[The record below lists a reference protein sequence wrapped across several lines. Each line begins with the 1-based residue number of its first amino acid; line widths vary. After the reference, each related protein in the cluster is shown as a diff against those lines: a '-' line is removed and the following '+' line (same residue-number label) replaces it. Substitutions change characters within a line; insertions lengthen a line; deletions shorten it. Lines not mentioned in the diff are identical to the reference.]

1 LAAEPRRV
9 PIWVWAASAV
19 IPIVAVATSVAVML
33 PLDRSHRTAIGVA
46 AVGFALA
53 GLVQVPTPGRSRYT
67 AAYMVVAALPLVH
80 RDGIPVFSFE
90 TAVAALAGG
99 IALTWVLLAA
109 RGDDQKTVLS
119 GFVKRVFAYLAYLA
133 VFYGLAQ
140 MLDSLEIG
148 QWSEAVLFAAAG
160 SAAFAAELG
169 SNAVFRIGTH
179 GRPRMFVAL
188 DTARDFKAYL
198 SLIASGALFGLAFET
213 TGWGALA
220 VAALPYAFAH
230 GAFRRYV
237 DARQTYAQTMRSLAR
252 IPEVA
257 GHSDPGHAARTA
269 ELAVGVAAELGLRPR
284 DVDTV
289 EYAALL
295 HDIGRISLNEPSVLR
310 MGFTD
315 SDIAKWGSEIVGETS
330 YLTEVSDV
338 VLRQHEPYR
347 NPGVESNVDVPIAA
361 KIVKVCSAYD
371 ESTSELGFSPLESM
385 EKLHR
390 GSVYDYDP
398 EVVAV
403 LRRLLERRGEFDR
416 PMARS

>member
-1 LAAEPRRV
+1 MGEWRSPKHWQWVLSALVPLGGVGAVLTLNRPGDSTGWIAGSAIAFMLASQIHV
-9 PIWVWAASAV
+9 PSAG
-19 IPIVAVATSVAVML
+19 
-33 PLDRSHRTAIGVA
+33 RSHLTAGYLI
-46 AVGFALA
+46 
-53 GLVQVPTPGRSRYT
+53 
-67 AAYMVVAALPLVH
+67 VAALPFISTSQEA
-80 RDGIPVFSFE
+80 GILSPREIV
-90 TAVAALAGG
+90 VALSAG
-99 IALTWVLLAA
+99 IALSWIVQAA
-109 RGDDQKTVLS
+109 RGDDQRLIVISFLKRGLS
-119 GFVKRVFAYLAYLA
+119 YASYIGAYALASEYLDNA
-133 VFYGLAQ
+133 LLPDWHDA
-140 MLDSLEIG
+140 
-148 QWSEAVLFAAAG
+148 ALFAAAAAAG
-160 SAAFAAELG
+160 FGAEVLTSAVLRAGAAG
-169 SNAVFRIGTH
+169 AG
-179 GRPRMFVAL
+179 PRMFFAL
-188 DTARDFKAYL
+188 DAARDL
-198 SLIASGALFGLAFET
+198 SVYVSLVASGALFGIAFEVI
-213 TGWGALA
+213 GWWALA

-237 DARQTYAQTMRSLAR
+237 DARNTYSQTMRSLAR

-257 GHSDPGHAARTA
+257 GHSDQGHAARTA

-330 YLTEVSDV
+330 YLAEVSDV

-347 NPGVESNVDVPIAA
+347 NPGMESNVDVPVAA
-361 KIVKVCSAYD
+361 KIVKVASAYD
-371 ESTSELGFSPLESM
+371 ESTHELGFSPLESM

-416 PMARS
+416 PVSRR

>member
-1 LAAEPRRV
+1 MAADHRRDSAV
-9 PIWVWAASAV
+9 TWIASALV
-19 IPIVAVATSVAVML
+19 PLASVAVAMALAL
-33 PLDRSHRTAIGVA
+33 PLDTGSQI
-46 AVGFALA
+46 AVGIAAACFAVA
-53 GLVQVPTPGRSRYT
+53 GLIQVPTAGRSRYT
-67 AAYMVVAALPLVH
+67 AAYMVVAALPFV
-80 RDGIPVFSFE
+80 RSGGEAVFTFGESG
-90 TAVAALAGG
+90 AALAGG
-99 IALTWVLLAA
+99 IALAWILLAA
-109 RGDDQKTVLS
+109 RGDDQRGVVW
-119 GFVKRVFAYLAYLA
+119 GFVKRVFAYLAYFA
-133 VFYGLAQ
+133 VFYGLDVVLPA
-140 MLDSLEIG
+140 DIER
-148 QWSEAVLFAAAG
+148 WHEAVLFAAAG
-160 SAAFAAELG
+160 SAAFTAELA
-169 SNAVFRIGTH
+169 SNAVFRLGAD
-179 GRPRMFVAL
+179 GRPRMFIAL
-188 DTARDFKAYL
+188 DTARDFKAFL

-213 TGWGALA
+213 IGWGALA

-230 GAFRRYV
+230 GTFRRYV

-269 ELAVGVAAELGLRPR
+269 DLAVGVAAEMGLRPR

-330 YLTEVSDV
+330 YLAEVSEV
-338 VLRQHEPYR
+338 VRRQHEPYR
-347 NPGVESNVDVPIAA
+347 NPGQESNLDVPLAA
-361 KIVKVCSAYD
+361 KIVKVASAYD
-371 ESTSELGFSPLESM
+371 ESTHELGFSALESM

-416 PMARS
+416 PRARA

>member
-1 LAAEPRRV
+1 V
-9 PIWVWAASAV
+9 WVVSAV
-19 IPIVAVATSVAVML
+19 VPLVAGLVAVGFVTSFGLAPVPV
-33 PLDRSHRTAIGVA
+33 TVGAI
-46 AVGFALA
+46 GFALA
-53 GLVQVPTPGRSRYT
+53 GLVHVPTAGRSRYT
-67 AAYMVVAALPLVH
+67 AAYMVVASIPFIET
-80 RDGIPVFSFE
+80 DGERVFTFE
-90 TAVAALAGG
+90 ASMAVLAGG

-109 RGDDQKTVLS
+109 RGDDQRGVLS
-119 GFVKRVFAYLAYLA
+119 GFVKRLFAYVGYLA
-133 VFYGLAQ
+133 VFYGLDGV
-140 MLDSLEIG
+140 LDSVEIG
-148 QWSEAVLFAAAG
+148 QWSEAILFATA
-160 SAAFAAELG
+160 SLAAFAAELG
-169 SNAVFRIGTH
+169 SNAVFRIGAG
-179 GRPRMFVAL
+179 GRPRMYVAL
-188 DTARDFKAYL
+188 DTARDFKAFL
-198 SLIASGALFGLAFET
+198 SLVASGALFGLAYET
-213 TGWGALA
+213 TGWGALL

-237 DARQTYAQTMRSLAR
+237 DARQTYSQTMRSLAR

-269 ELAVGVAAELGLRPR
+269 DLAVGVAAELGLRPK

-315 SDIAKWGSEIVGETS
+315 GDIAKWGSEIVGETS
-330 YLTEVSDV
+330 YLAEVSDV

-347 NPGVESNVDVPIAA
+347 NPGVESNQDVPIAA

-371 ESTSELGFSPLESM
+371 ESTHELGFSPLESM

-390 GSVYDYDP
+390 GSVYDFDP

-416 PMARS
+416 PVVRR

>member
-1 LAAEPRRV
+1 VEADRRMSHLMW
-9 PIWVWAASAV
+9 IASALV
-19 IPIVAVATSVAVML
+19 PLAGVSVA
-33 PLDRSHRTAIGVA
+33 IGLSLSLGGDERI
-46 AVGFALA
+46 AVGIAAAAFAVA
-53 GLVQVPTPGRSRYT
+53 GLVRVPTAGRSHFT
-67 AAYMVVAALPLVH
+67 AAYMVVASLPFITT
-80 RDGIPVFSFE
+80 GGEGVFSFE
-90 TAVAALAGG
+90 GAVAAVAGG
-99 IALTWVLLAA
+99 FALTWILLAA
-109 RGDDQKTVLS
+109 RGDDQAAVVVGL
-119 GFVKRVFAYLAYLA
+119 GKRILAYLAYFA
-133 VFYGLAQ
+133 VFYGLGGFVSRA
-140 MLDSLEIG
+140 DIG
-148 QWSEAVLFAAAG
+148 PWAEAVLFAAAG

-169 SNAVFRIGTH
+169 TNAVLRVGAS

-188 DTARDFKAYL
+188 DTARDFKAFL
-198 SLIASGALFGLAFET
+198 SLVGSGALFGLAYET
-213 TGWGALA
+213 IGWGAVA
-220 VAALPYAFAH
+220 VAVLPYAFAH

-237 DARQTYAQTMRSLAR
+237 DARQTYSQTMRSLAR

-269 ELAVGVAAELGLRPR
+269 ELAVGVAAELGLRPK

-315 SDIAKWGSEIVGETS
+315 TDIAKWGSEIVGETS

-338 VLRQHEPYR
+338 VLRQYEPYR
-347 NPGVESNVDVPIAA
+347 NPGMESSLDVPVAA

-416 PMARS
+416 PLSRR

>member
-1 LAAEPRRV
+1 MGDWRSLSRWEWMLSALLPLLAVAGAVVLTETGDDVAWMAGAAVAFMISSQIRV
-9 PIWVWAASAV
+9 PSAG
-19 IPIVAVATSVAVML
+19 
-33 PLDRSHRTAIGVA
+33 RSHFT
-46 AVGFALA
+46 VG
-53 GLVQVPTPGRSRYT
+53 YI
-67 AAYMVVAALPLVH
+67 VVAAMPFISTNEQAGVLSP
-80 RDGIPVFSFE
+80 RE
-90 TAVAALAGG
+90 AVIALSAGAALSW
-99 IALTWVLLAA
+99 IVQAA
-109 RGDDQKTVLS
+109 RGDDQRRVVVGFLKRGLS
-119 GFVKRVFAYLAYLA
+119 YAAFIGGYAVTSQLLDGASLAEWHDA
-133 VFYGLAQ
+133 
-140 MLDSLEIG
+140 M
-148 QWSEAVLFAAAG
+148 LFAAA
-160 SAAFAAELG
+160 AASGFAAEVLTSAVLRAG
-169 SNAVFRIGTH
+169 SAGVG
-179 GRPRMFVAL
+179 PRMFFAL
-188 DTARDFKAYL
+188 DAARDL
-198 SLIASGALFGLAFET
+198 SVFISLVAAGALFGIAFET
-213 TGWGALA
+213 IGWWALA

-237 DARQTYAQTMRSLAR
+237 DARQTYSQTMRSLAR

-269 ELAVGVAAELGLRPR
+269 DMAVGVAAELGLRPR

-315 SDIAKWGSEIVGETS
+315 GDIARWGSEIVGETS
-330 YLTEVSDV
+330 YLAEVSDV

-371 ESTSELGFSPLESM
+371 ESTHELGFSPLESM

-390 GSVYDYDP
+390 GSVYDFDP

-416 PMARS
+416 PVSRR

>member
-1 LAAEPRRV
+1 MGDWRQISAWLWIVSATLPIAAAGGAYLLYRSGDDLAWIIGA
-9 PIWVWAASAV
+9 
-19 IPIVAVATSVAVML
+19 SVA
-33 PLDRSHRTAIGVA
+33 
-46 AVGFALA
+46 FALA
-53 GLVQVPTPGRSRYT
+53 SQVKVPSAGRSKFT
-67 AAYMVVAALPLVH
+67 AGYLVVAALPFISTKGSP
-80 RDGIPVFSFE
+80 GILSPRESVVVLSVG
-90 TAVAALAGG
+90 VALF
-99 IALTWVLLAA
+99 WVLRAA
-109 RGDDQKTVLS
+109 QGDDQRVVLAGLLKRTLS
-119 GFVKRVFAYLAYLA
+119 YAAYIGAFAFVSESLDAAFLPEWRLA
-133 VFYGLAQ
+133 
-140 MLDSLEIG
+140 I
-148 QWSEAVLFAAAG
+148 LFLAAAG
-160 SAAFAAELG
+160 AGFTAEVLTSAVLR
-169 SNAVFRIGTH
+169 SGTA
-179 GRPRMFVAL
+179 GAGPRLYVAL
-188 DTARDFKAYL
+188 DTARDLSVYL
-198 SLIASGALFGLAFET
+198 SLVASGALFGIAFEVIE
-213 TGWGALA
+213 WWALA

-237 DARQTYAQTMRSLAR
+237 DARQTYSQTMRSLAR

-315 SDIAKWGSEIVGETS
+315 NDIAKWGSEIVGETS
-330 YLTEVSDV
+330 YLTEVSEV
-338 VLRQHEPYR
+338 VLRQYEPYR
-347 NPGVESNVDVPIAA
+347 NPGVESNEDVPIAA

-371 ESTSELGFSPLESM
+371 ESVSELGFSALESM

-403 LRRLLERRGEFDR
+403 LRRLLERRGDFDR
-416 PMARS
+416 SVSRR

>member
-1 LAAEPRRV
+1 MAAESRRV
-9 PIWVWAASAV
+9 PVWVWGVSAV
-19 IPIVAVATSVAVML
+19 IPIVAAAMSAALML
-33 PLDRSHRTAIGVA
+33 PLERSHQTAIGVA
-46 AVGFALA
+46 AVGISLA

-67 AAYMVVAALPLVH
+67 AAYIVVASLPFVH
-80 RDGIPVFSFE
+80 RDGMPVFSFE
-90 TAVAALAGG
+90 TAVAALGGG

-109 RGDDQKTVLS
+109 RGDDQAMVLS
-119 GFVKRVFAYLAYLA
+119 GFVKRVLAYLVYLA

-140 MLDSLEIG
+140 VSDPLEIG
-148 QWSEAVLFAAAG
+148 QWSDAVLFGAAG
-160 SAAFAAELG
+160 SAAFAAELA

-188 DTARDFKAYL
+188 DMARDFKAYL

-213 TGWGALA
+213 TGWGALV

-237 DARQTYAQTMRSLAR
+237 DARKTYSQMMRSLAR

-257 GHSDPGHAARTA
+257 GHADPGHAARTA

-315 SDIAKWGSEIVGETS
+315 NDIARWGSEIVGETS
-330 YLTEVSDV
+330 YLTEVSEV
-338 VLRQHEPYR
+338 VLRQYEPYR
-347 NPGVESNVDVPIAA
+347 NPGVESNEDVPVAA
-361 KIVKVCSAYD
+361 KIVKACSAYD
-371 ESTSELGFSPLESM
+371 ESVSELGFSPLESM

-390 GSVYDYDP
+390 GSVYDFDP

-403 LRRLLERRGEFDR
+403 LRRLLQRRGDFDR
-416 PMARS
+416 SVSRR

>member
-1 LAAEPRRV
+1 MAGEERR
-9 PIWVWAASAV
+9 ASAWLWV
-19 IPIVAVATSVAVML
+19 LSAIVPLIAVAVAVIIVLSL
-33 PLDRSHRTAIGVA
+33 PLNSQIAVGIA
-46 AVGFALA
+46 AVGFAAA
-53 GLVQVPTPGRSRYT
+53 GMIRVPTAGRSRYT
-67 AAYMVVAALPLVH
+67 AAYMVVASIPFIQN
-80 RDGIPVFSFE
+80 DGLQVFTFE
-90 TAVAALAGG
+90 AALAVLAGG
-99 IALTWVLLAA
+99 FALTWILLAA
-109 RGDDQKTVLS
+109 RGDDQRNVLS
-119 GFVKRVFAYLAYLA
+119 GFVKRLFAYLAYLA
-133 VFYGLAQ
+133 VFYGLQ
-140 MLDSLEIG
+140 MTVGDLEIG
-148 QWSEAVLFAAAG
+148 HWAEAILFATAALT
-160 SAAFAAELG
+160 AFVAELA
-169 SNAVFRIGTH
+169 SNAVFRIGVR
-179 GRPRMFVAL
+179 GRPRMYVAF
-188 DTARDFKAYL
+188 DTARDFKAFL
-198 SLIASGALFGLAFET
+198 SLVASGALFGLAFET

-269 ELAVGVAAELGLRPR
+269 DMAVGVAAELGLRPR

-330 YLTEVSDV
+330 YLAEVSEV

-347 NPGVESNVDVPIAA
+347 NPGMESNIDVPVAA

-371 ESTSELGFSPLESM
+371 ESTHELGFSPLESM

-403 LRRLLERRGEFDR
+403 LRRLLERRGDFDR
-416 PMARS
+416 ARSRA

>member
-1 LAAEPRRV
+1 MADQRGRWLWIFSALV
-9 PIWVWAASAV
+9 PITATALVAV
-19 IPIVAVATSVAVML
+19 LTRADDPIEWMGAVAVA
-33 PLDRSHRTAIGVA
+33 
-46 AVGFALA
+46 FAMA
-53 GLVQVPTPGRSRYT
+53 SLVQVPSAGRSRFT
-67 AAYMVVAALPLVH
+67 AGYLVVAAVPFISTGSGRLFTV
-80 RDGIPVFSFE
+80 REI
-90 TAVAALAGG
+90 VAALAAGS
-99 IALTWVLLAA
+99 ALMWIIQAA
-109 RGDDQKTVLS
+109 KSEDQGTVLT
-119 GFVKRVFAYLAYLA
+119 GFVKRSLAYAAFIGMFAVGENVLA
-133 VFYGLAQ
+133 FDTIPGWHDAL
-140 MLDSLEIG
+140 
-148 QWSEAVLFAAAG
+148 LFVAAA
-160 SAAFAAELG
+160 SAAFVAEVLTT
-169 SNAVFRIGTH
+169 AVFRAGVP
-179 GRPRMFVAL
+179 GSRPRLYLVL
-188 DTARDFKAYL
+188 DTARDLNVYI
-198 SLIASGALFGLAFET
+198 SLVAAGALFGIAFET
-213 TGWGALA
+213 IGWWALA
-220 VAALPYAFAH
+220 LAALPYAFAH

-315 SDIAKWGSEIVGETS
+315 GDIAKWGSEIVGETS
-330 YLTEVSDV
+330 YLAEVSDV

-347 NPGVESNVDVPIAA
+347 NPGVESNQDVPMAA

-371 ESTSELGFSPLESM
+371 ESTHELGFSPLESM

-416 PMARS
+416 PLTRR

>member
-1 LAAEPRRV
+1 MADKRSAGTWVWVFSAMIPLGATAAVLALIRRDDHLIWVAVVAVIFGLASLVRV
-9 PIWVWAASAV
+9 PSA
-19 IPIVAVATSVAVML
+19 
-33 PLDRSHRTAIGVA
+33 
-46 AVGFALA
+46 
-53 GLVQVPTPGRSRYT
+53 GRSRFT
-67 AAYMVVAALPLVH
+67 AGYLIVSAIPFVSTEDADGRLFSTREIVVAL
-80 RDGIPVFSFE
+80 
-90 TAVAALAGG
+90 
-99 IALTWVLLAA
+99 
-109 RGDDQKTVLS
+109 
-119 GFVKRVFAYLAYLA
+119 
-133 VFYGLAQ
+133 
-140 MLDSLEIG
+140 
-148 QWSEAVLFAAAG
+148 AAG
-160 SAAFAAELG
+160 SAVMWIMRASRGEDQKLVLLGFLKRSFSYGAFIALFALGDSGIAVSQVAGWHDAILFVMAAGGGFAGEVVTSAAFRVGGSLG
-169 SNAVFRIGTH
+169 
-179 GRPRMFVAL
+179 PRMYVVL
-188 DTARDFKAYL
+188 DTARDLNVYFSIVA
-198 SLIASGALFGLAFET
+198 AGALFGIAFET
-213 TGWGALA
+213 IGWWSLLL
-220 VAALPYAFAH
+220 AALPYAFSH

-269 ELAVGVAAELGLRPR
+269 ELAIGVAAELGLRPK

-330 YLTEVSDV
+330 YLAEVGDV

-361 KIVKVCSAYD
+361 KVVKVCSAYD

-385 EKLHR
+385 ERLHR

-416 PMARS
+416 PRARS

>member
-1 LAAEPRRV
+1 MPEWARIERWQWVLSALLPIGAAVAAFLLVRPDDDLPWIVGTAVVFAIASQVRV
-9 PIWVWAASAV
+9 PSAGRSQFSAGYLVVAAMPFIST
-19 IPIVAVATSVAVML
+19 P
-33 PLDRSHRTAIGVA
+33 TAEGVLSPREAFAALSIGVA
-46 AVGFALA
+46 G
-53 GLVQVPTPGRSRYT
+53 S
-67 AAYMVVAALPLVH
+67 
-80 RDGIPVFSFE
+80 
-90 TAVAALAGG
+90 
-99 IALTWVLLAA
+99 WVLRTA
-109 RGDDQKTVLS
+109 RGDDQRQVVA
-119 GFVKRVFAYLAYLA
+119 GAIKRMFSYAAFIGAYAA
-133 VFYGLAQ
+133 VEPELGAMPFPEWR
-140 MLDSLEIG
+140 D
-148 QWSEAVLFAAAG
+148 AVLFLAAATAG
-160 SAAFAAELG
+160 FGVEVLSSAVLRPG
-169 SNAVFRIGTH
+169 TTGAV
-179 GRPRMFVAL
+179 PRMFFAL
-188 DTARDFKAYL
+188 DTARDL
-198 SLIASGALFGLAFET
+198 SVFVSLVASGALFGIAFEVI
-213 TGWGALA
+213 GWWALA

-237 DARQTYAQTMRSLAR
+237 DARQTYFQTMRSLAR

-257 GHSDPGHAARTA
+257 GHADPGHAARTA

-315 SDIAKWGSEIVGETS
+315 SDIAKWGSEIVSETS
-330 YLTEVSDV
+330 YLAEVSDV

-347 NPGVESNVDVPIAA
+347 NPGMESNQDVPMAA
-361 KIVKVCSAYD
+361 KIVKVASAYD
-371 ESTSELGFSPLESM
+371 ESTHELGFSPLESM

-416 PMARS
+416 PRARS